1 MRKDLDGPEDH
12 FDPSNKNSWQQAYY
26 VNDTF
31 WQQGSGAPI
40 FLCVGGEG
48 PALDASAVQ
57 NSVHCSIAV
66 EWLQKTKVWGPVG
79 R

>member
-1 MRKDLDGPEDH
+1 M
-12 FDPSNKNSWQQAYY
+12 
-26 VNDTF
+26 NDTF